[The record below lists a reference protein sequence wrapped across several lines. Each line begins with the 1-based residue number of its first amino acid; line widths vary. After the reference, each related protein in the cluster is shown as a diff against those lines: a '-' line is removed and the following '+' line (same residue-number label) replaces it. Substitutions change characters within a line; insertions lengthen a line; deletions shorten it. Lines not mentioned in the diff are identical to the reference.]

1 MHSQNYWTDD
11 TFIMKPLDYLKR
23 KTSEYILFLTWRVCD
38 VALLEHVLSVPW
50 ATELH
55 DYE

>member
-23 KTSEYILFLTWRVCD
+23 KNSEYILFLTWRVCD